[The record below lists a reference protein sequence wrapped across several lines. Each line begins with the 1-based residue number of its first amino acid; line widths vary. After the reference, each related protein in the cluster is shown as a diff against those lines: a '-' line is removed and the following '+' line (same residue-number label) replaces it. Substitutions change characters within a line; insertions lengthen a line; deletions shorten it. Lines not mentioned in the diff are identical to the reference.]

1 MKAHNVNGFAAAAC
15 RVSAFLFLVF
25 AMAALA
31 GAPSWRW
38 RVDVFPAAG
47 TNEVALLAS
56 SGGEISWVRWNRVGG
71 PANAAASEAQLECVS
86 DGWLTSLGT
95 FSVSNE
101 VSTNAVASASGFAS
115 VTNGQWRIGDK
126 LIIRSSGITAGTVAV
141 GYWYYE

>member
-1 MKAHNVNGFAAAAC
+1 MKAHIIGKGFAAAAAC
-15 RVSAFLFLVF
+15 CVMVLVSV
-25 AMAALA
+25 AALA
-31 GAPSWRW
+31 AAPSWRW

-56 SGGEISWVRWNRVGG
+56 SGGEISWVRWNRVAG
-71 PANAAASEAQLECVS
+71 PANTAASEAQLECVS

-101 VSTNAVASASGFAS
+101 VSSNAVSAASGSVSATNA
-115 VTNGQWRIGDK
+115 QWRIGDK
-126 LIIRSSGITAGTVAV
+126 LIIRSSGITGGTVAV